1 MGGARSAGSLA
12 RHLGRALAEGD
23 RSGEEHLVEALAG
36 RDHGQ
41 ADVRHLVRVR
51 VRVRV
56 RCTRGASACRAGT
69 EGLVAASSWWG
80 CWLGLLAGCRLGL
93 QAGVAGWCRAQHAEA
108 DQGGTHHGRAY
119 CGPAY
124 CVALLVRVRIRTTR
138 KSTRIGPVALTK
150 RSTAPGSSSTVEQR
164 KDSMP
169 YDWSGWG
176 QAQGQ
181 EQGSRQGQEQD

>member
-1 MGGARSAGSLA
+1 MHERCVGMQGG
-12 RHLGRALAEGD
+12 H
-23 RSGEEHLVEALAG
+23 
-36 RDHGQ
+36 
-41 ADVRHLVRVR
+41 
-51 VRVRV
+51 
-56 RCTRGASACRAGT
+56 RG
-69 EGLVAASSWWG
+69 
-80 CWLGLLAGCRLGL
+80 AGCRLV
-93 QAGVAGWCRAQHAEA
+93 AGWLKAGCRLVAGWCRAQHAEA
-108 DQGGTHHGRAY
+108 DQGGTHHGPTY

-124 CVALLVRVRIRTTR
+124 SVALLTILRTTR

-181 EQGSRQGQEQD
+181 EQGSGQAQEQG

>member
-1 MGGARSAGSLA
+1 MHERCVGVQGG
-12 RHLGRALAEGD
+12 H
-23 RSGEEHLVEALAG
+23 
-36 RDHGQ
+36 
-41 ADVRHLVRVR
+41 
-51 VRVRV
+51 
-56 RCTRGASACRAGT
+56 RGA
-69 EGLVAASSWWG
+69 G
-80 CWLGLLAGCRLGL
+80 CSLECVGL

-124 CVALLVRVRIRTTR
+124 SVALLTLLRTTR

-181 EQGSRQGQEQD
+181 EQGSGQGQEQG

>member
-1 MGGARSAGSLA
+1 MGGGGSTDRSARQAQAIELRSSRVGSLA
-12 RHLGRALAEGD
+12 GRWAARAQLGASPVIWGAPSPRVIDPGRNISSRPLPGATMG
-23 RSGEEHLVEALAG
+23 RQMSGTC
-36 RDHGQ
+36 
-41 ADVRHLVRVR
+41 
-51 VRVRV
+51 

-69 EGLVAASSWWG
+69 EGVVAASSAW
-80 CWLGLLAGCRLGL
+80 GCRL
-93 QAGVAGWCRAQHAEA
+93 VAGWCRAQHAEA

-124 CVALLVRVRIRTTR
+124 SVALLTLLRTTR

-176 QAQGQ
+176 QAQG
-181 EQGSRQGQEQD
+181 